1 MKLRILFFIVLII
14 LLIFGCKTA
23 SDQST
28 SGAGFDP
35 SKSDPEAIRIAD
47 EVMVALGGRAN
58 YDAVKY
64 LSFHFVVTKGDT
76 QLSDWRHDWDRRNNN
91 YRLETTTRDG
101 DHLRIIF
108 NLDTKSGAVFKN
120 GQLLEGEEKIQWL
133 GRAYARHIND
143 AYWLLMPYKLK
154 DPGVMLKYDGKQ
166 EVSGFQYDVLS
177 LSFADSIGLTPWNMY
192 RVFVDDATRLVH
204 RWEYFEKEGAAPS
217 PAWWESWRAYD
228 GIKLA
233 EERVFENSNRKI
245 LFKNIVVSRQVDEK
259 IFEVVTPALA
269 GVP

>member
-101 DHLRIIF
+101 DRLRIIF
-108 NLDTKSGAVFKN
+108 TLDTQNGAVFKN
-120 GQLLEGEEKIQWL
+120 GLALEGEEKIQWL

>member
-1 MKLRILFFIVLII
+1 MKFRILFFII
-14 LLIFGCKTA
+14 LIFLIAGCQKTP
-23 SDQST
+23 DQST
-28 SGAGFDP
+28 ADTGFAP
-35 SKSDPEAIRIAD
+35 STSDPEAIRIAD
-47 EVMVALGGRAN
+47 EVMVALGGRKN

-64 LSFHFVVTKGDT
+64 LSFHFIVTKGDT

-108 NLDTKSGAVFKN
+108 NLDTQNGAVFKN
-120 GQLLEGEEKIQWL
+120 GQALEGEEKIQWL
-133 GRAYARHIND
+133 GRAYARYIND
-143 AYWLLMPYKLK
+143 TYWLLMPYKLK
-154 DPGVMLKYDGKQ
+154 DPGVVLKYDGEQ
-166 EVSGFQYDVLS
+166 EMSGFKYDIVS
-177 LSFADSIGLTPWNMY
+177 LGFADSVGLTPWNMY
-192 RVFVDDATRLVH
+192 RVFVDEATRLVH

-217 PAWWESWRAYD
+217 PAWWENWRVYD

-245 LFKNIVVSRQVDEK
+245 LFKNIVVSREVDEK
-259 IFEVVTPALA
+259 VFEVATPALA